1 MNRSIT
7 DEQPRTRVLLP
18 DDERAPRPRPSHRRT
33 GLLALAIIVLFA
45 VGLTYANR
53 YGTGG
58 EVGAVNPANGTAD
71 SSVDDHASTP
81 TGTPATPITGVVP
94 TGDTRAGVPVGYAHN
109 RAGAESAAANY
120 VTTYGSEAMVKPASR
135 RAIVNAIADPAVK
148 SSLQQDLDR
157 VFTAM
162 LPGLGLDRSGNPPKG
177 QTFVYRTIP
186 IGTRTVKYSPQE
198 ATVEVWNVGVIGL
211 AGKESTKPV
220 TEWWNTTT
228 VVLHWV
234 DGDWKLADVGQ
245 REGPTP
251 VNGSQ
256 SVSTPEEMKRA
267 VDQFGGLRYGR

>member
-1 MNRSIT
+1 MNRPIT

-18 DDERAPRPRPSHRRT
+18 EDEHAPRPRPSHRRS
-33 GLLALAIIVLFA
+33 GLLALAIIVFFA

-53 YGTGG
+53 YGGAT
-58 EVGAVNPANGTAD
+58 GAVSPATGSAEDSAD
-71 SSVDDHASTP
+71 GSAAA
-81 TGTPATPITGVVP
+81 GTPATPITGVIP
-94 TGDTRAGVPVGYAHN
+94 TGGTRAGVPVGYAHD

-135 RAIVNAIADPAVK
+135 RAIVDAIADPAVK
-148 SSLQQDLDR
+148 SSLQRDLDQ

-162 LPGLGLDRSGNPPKG
+162 LPGLGLDKGGNPPKG
-177 QTFVYRTIP
+177 QSFVYRTIP
-186 IGTRTVKYSPQE
+186 IGTKTVKYSPWE

-228 VVLHWV
+228 VVLRWV
-234 DGDWKLADVGQ
+234 DHDWKLADVSQ

-256 SVSTPEEMKRA
+256 PVSSPEEMKRA